1 MVHTFYIQKLRI
13 ALKRSTLVIL
23 VVALVIF
30 IDQALKIW
38 VKTNMDYG
46 SSFDLMGLSWA
57 KIHFVENPGMAFGIE
72 FGGQT
77 GKLILSLFRVVAVG
91 ALIYYLNLLVQAK
104 ASRGL
109 LMSFALILAGALG
122 NILDSAFYGLI
133 FDRGLHFDSEIGRWM
148 PYAHLAELNFE
159 GYAPF
164 LMGSVVDM
172 LYFPLI
178 TNAQYPEWVPFLG
191 GNRFEFFRPVF
202 NIADS
207 AITLGVINL
216 LLFQRSFFN
225 QEQQAVEPE
234 KRHIEDEQK
243 LAEGEDSTSI

>member
-1 MVHTFYIQKLRI
+1 
-13 ALKRSTLVIL
+13 
-23 VVALVIF
+23 
-30 IDQALKIW
+30 
-38 VKTNMDYG
+38 MDYG
-46 SSFDLMGLSWA
+46 SSFDLLGLSWA

-77 GKLILSLFRVVAVG
+77 GKLILSLFRIVAVG
-91 ALIYYLNLLVQAK
+91 ALIYYLNLLVNAK
-104 ASRGL
+104 AKKGL
-109 LMSFALILAGALG
+109 LISFALILAGALG
-122 NILDSAFYGLI
+122 NILDSAFYGLL

-172 LYFPLI
+172 LYFPMI
-178 TNAQYPEWVPFLG
+178 TNAQYPDWVPFVG

-207 AITLGVINL
+207 AITIGVLNL

-225 QEQQAVEPE
+225 QDQKVVEPE
-234 KRHIEDEQK
+234 ARHLEDEQK
-243 LAEGEDSTSI
+243 LSDEDAESPLI